1 MLDLMVDLMK
11 STWTLGN
18 PSSGIGP
25 FFAPSVTHLFIKTFS
40 PATLLLTQMNQQ
52 LFDDLRDL
60 QRRPKQ
66 LSGATYSQGG
76 DVRMKTSQAYFTS
89 SVFNLHE
96 GIFSMSLYHYWHF
109 ITCYPPTTHI
119 MSLCYILSQYVV
131 SGHHTR
137 IFGAFC
143 PNWFLYIMS

>member
-1 MLDLMVDLMK
+1 MVDLMK

-18 PSSGIGP
+18 PSSGTGP

-76 DVRMKTSQAYFTS
+76 DVRMKTSQAYLPVPS
-89 SVFNLHE
+89 STYLNSSFQCRLTINDIQELVYTYYSYFVTFLFN
-96 GIFSMSLYHYWHF
+96 MLYLG
-109 ITCYPPTTHI
+109 TTPVY
-119 MSLCYILSQYVV
+119 LVPFAQ
-131 SGHHTR
+131 TD
-137 IFGAFC
+137 FC
-143 PNWFLYIMS
+143 I